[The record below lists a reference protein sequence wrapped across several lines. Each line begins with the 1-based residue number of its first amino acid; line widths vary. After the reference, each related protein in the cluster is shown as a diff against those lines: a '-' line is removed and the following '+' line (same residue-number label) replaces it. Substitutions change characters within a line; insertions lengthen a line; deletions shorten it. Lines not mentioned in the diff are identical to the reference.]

1 MKEDDIWKYKE
12 KILKTKRK
20 LKRYFNEKNHYDRI
34 LEHIKMV
41 KSYDELCN
49 HPFSIMYGFERLKYF
64 KDEYYSFNLGKN
76 KGVIRLIFKIDRE
89 NNVVILKFIS
99 MDHYNDFKR
108 KRGGGDN
115 YVKS

>member
-1 MKEDDIWKYKE
+1 
-12 KILKTKRK
+12 
-20 LKRYFNEKNHYDRI
+20 
-34 LEHIKMV
+34 
-41 KSYDELCN
+41 
-49 HPFSIMYGFERLKYF
+49 MYGFERLKYF

-89 NNVVILKFIS
+89 YNAVILKFIS

-108 KRGGGDN
+108 KRCGGDN